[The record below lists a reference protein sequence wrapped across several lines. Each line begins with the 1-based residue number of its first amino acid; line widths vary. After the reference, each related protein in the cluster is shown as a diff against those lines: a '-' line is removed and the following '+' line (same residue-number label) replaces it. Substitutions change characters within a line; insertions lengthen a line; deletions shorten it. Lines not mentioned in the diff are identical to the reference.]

1 MKVSIHPTPP
11 NLLSASKEA
20 VLESQA
26 QALRE
31 NVGSLE
37 EPVAVWK
44 QRRSDETQ
52 REGGRGLLGWSF
64 LDPVASCLSR
74 GALRSSL
81 PHTPTSP
88 GLCRLLFVK
97 SGWGPI
103 HRDHLS
109 GVSSSPHL
117 LAIYSSSF
125 LSPLISDVEAPIFV
139 KSRFWRK

>member
-44 QRRSDETQ
+44 QRRSDETL
-52 REGGRGLLGWSF
+52 RERVGEACLDGRSWTRLH
-64 LDPVASCLSR
+64 PA
-74 GALRSSL
+74 
-81 PHTPTSP
+81 SP
-88 GLCRLLFVK
+88 GV
-97 SGWGPI
+97 
-103 HRDHLS
+103 H
-109 GVSSSPHL
+109 
-117 LAIYSSSF
+117 
-125 LSPLISDVEAPIFV
+125 
-139 KSRFWRK
+139 